1 MASRSSLASRWSGS
15 TRLRGVSKPDRGNEM
30 ATGRYARV
38 AAVGSALPGRV
49 VPNSYFE
56 SIVDTSDQWIQERT
70 GIKERRFARSD
81 ESTGSLS
88 AEAATAALRR
98 AGVGPESV
106 DLLIIATCTPERS
119 IPSTAAFVQAR
130 LGMTCPSFDLNAACA
145 GFVYGLSV
153 ADAQIRAGAADRILL
168 VGAEVL
174 SRVLDMTDRT
184 TCVLFGDGA
193 GAALL
198 EASDEPG
205 LIDSLLAL
213 DGGQAELLT
222 VPAGGSGEPITS
234 ETLQQRRNFLRMLD
248 GQAVFKQ
255 AVTAWPSSMRRK
267 LRRCWRVSEV
277 IGSPEPPAGTVSSS
291 AWPPSSARSES
302 MSPGSSL
309 ASRRA
314 APAPS
319 PNRTQVVRSVMSR
332 TRDRTSA
339 PTRRMRSAAPA
350 RIWASAT
357 DSPYTKPAQAALRS
371 NEGQVI
377 PRRA

>member
-1 MASRSSLASRWSGS
+1 
-15 TRLRGVSKPDRGNEM
+15 M
-30 ATGRYARV
+30 ATGRYTRI
-38 AAVGSALPGRV
+38 AAVGSALPSRV

-56 SIVDTSDQWIQERT
+56 SLVDTSDQWIQERT
-70 GIKERRFARSD
+70 GIKERRFAGPD
-81 ESTGSLS
+81 ESTASLS
-88 AEAATAALRR
+88 ADAAGLALRR

-130 LGMTCPSFDLNAACA
+130 LGMSCPSFDLNAACA

-153 ADAQIRAGAADRILL
+153 ADAQIRAGGADRVML

-198 EASDEPG
+198 EASEEPG
-205 LIDSLLAL
+205 VIDSLLAL

-234 ETLQQRRNFLRMLD
+234 KTLEQRRNYLRMLD

-255 AVTAWPSSMRRK
+255 AVTAMADACRQVLDKAGLSPDDVK
-267 LRRCWRVSEV
+267 LAIGHQANARILAALGKRLGLDPEKVV
-277 IGSPEPPAGTVSSS
+277 IDIAHIGNTSAASIPIALDRAWGRGLLDPGDVVLTAAFGAGMAWGANVIRWSIPPPAQEQASPEQ
-291 AWPPSSARSES
+291 RS
-302 MSPGSSL
+302 G
-309 ASRRA
+309 
-314 APAPS
+314 
-319 PNRTQVVRSVMSR
+319 
-332 TRDRTSA
+332 
-339 PTRRMRSAAPA
+339 
-350 RIWASAT
+350 
-357 DSPYTKPAQAALRS
+357 
-371 NEGQVI
+371 
-377 PRRA
+377 

>member
-1 MASRSSLASRWSGS
+1 
-15 TRLRGVSKPDRGNEM
+15 M
-30 ATGRYARV
+30 ATGRYAR
-38 AAVGSALPGRV
+38 ATAVGSALPSRI

-56 SIVDTSDQWIQERT
+56 SIVDTSDLWIQERT
-70 GIKERRFARSD
+70 GIKERRFAGPD

-88 AEAATAALRR
+88 AEAAAIALRR

-198 EASDEPG
+198 EA
-205 LIDSLLAL
+205 
-213 DGGQAELLT
+213 
-222 VPAGGSGEPITS
+222 
-234 ETLQQRRNFLRMLD
+234 
-248 GQAVFKQ
+248 K
-255 AVTAWPSSMRRK
+255 
-267 LRRCWRVSEV
+267 
-277 IGSPEPPAGTVSSS
+277 IG
-291 AWPPSSARSES
+291 
-302 MSPGSSL
+302 
-309 ASRRA
+309 RA
-314 APAPS
+314 H
-319 PNRTQVVRSVMSR
+319 V
-332 TRDRTSA
+332 
-339 PTRRMRSAAPA
+339 
-350 RIWASAT
+350 
-357 DSPYTKPAQAALRS
+357 
-371 NEGQVI
+371 
-377 PRRA
+377 